1 MDKTTFFIAV
11 TSVAVI
17 LQMVILAAMFF
28 TMRASGM
35 RMEALAAE
43 IRGKALPA
51 LDQANVMLTELRP
64 QLNTILENVNHS
76 TALVRGHMTRLD
88 ATLHDVLDRT
98 RLQVIRTDE
107 LVTKTLDRVEDA
119 TDAVHGTVM
128 TPVRQL
134 SGIMHGISVGLG
146 FLVGGKSRNGRET
159 VGVPRD
165 EMFI

>member
-11 TSVAVI
+11 TSAAVI
-17 LQMVILAAMFF
+17 LQMVILAAMYF
-28 TMRASGM
+28 TMRASSS
-35 RMEALAAE
+35 RMEAQVAE
-43 IRGKALPA
+43 VKGKALPA
-51 LDQANVMLTELRP
+51 LEQANAMLAELRP
-64 QLNTILENVNHS
+64 QLNGILDNVNHS
-76 TALVRGHMTRLD
+76 TTLVRGHMTRLD